1 MEQVLRRLCL
11 FQTLQPEH
19 PLLRLR
25 EHGAAN
31 QAATAVGIERL
42 ADLFGENAVQSVC
55 QQSLE
60 LAALNTVLEVLSH
73 CLPAFYYVKVIVQV
87 PFFPGLFGI

>member
-1 MEQVLRRLCL
+1 MDQVLRRLCL

-19 PLLRLR
+19 PLLRFR
-25 EHGAAN
+25 EHGATN
-31 QAATAVGIERL
+31 QAAAAMGIESLTRF
-42 ADLFGENAVQSVC
+42 FGENAVQGIR
-55 QQSLE
+55 QMSLE

-87 PFFPGLFGI
+87 PFFPGLSGI